1 MLFFMQ
7 KVFIIGVLCFL
18 SCQNKTNKSVVL
30 MPPPPPVVESD
41 SSDWEGALIDF
52 DTPPMYKKGELA
64 FQKYVEDNLKNPYP
78 DINIEGTV
86 WLSCV
91 VETDGTLTNIR
102 VRRGVGGGWNEEAI
116 RVLNSTSG
124 GWESGLSKGQ
134 KVKILYDIPIKC
146 KIK

>member
-1 MLFFMQ
+1 MPPSPPIDVITTSDLQ
-7 KVFIIGVLCFL
+7 GVLLTFD
-18 SCQNKTNKSVVL
+18 V
-30 MPPPPPVVESD
+30 PPK
-41 SSDWEGALIDF
+41 
-52 DTPPMYKKGELA
+52 YKKGGLA
-64 FQKYVEDNLKNPYP
+64 FQKYLDDNLKNPYP

-102 VRRGVGGGWNEEAI
+102 VKRGIGGGWNEEAI
-116 RVLNSTSG
+116 RVLKSTSG
-124 GWESGLSKGQ
+124 DWESGLSKGQ